1 MANFSNFFLSNA
13 SPWNWRLVYSHIMC
27 KYLLQNSTILWNFLQ
42 FSHIASKFNDT
53 KGYPL
58 YVGLLWL
65 AVFVK
70 SRLHPFKFLSVETL
84 RLSWNIFIYH
94 ECLRQTTTKK
104 GWGSNLFVIMVL
116 QSTNLAILYI
126 FPHQLKNKKN
136 SLIRLIWQSLFINF
150 LHTIPEYWNGW
161 ITRSVKFLQAI
172 IRSSSWTGPNEWI
185 SPRYKYFFILSKFKM
200 LPWLDKLLSIFLP
213 MTWMCVHSH

>member
-1 MANFSNFFLSNA
+1 M
-13 SPWNWRLVYSHIMC
+13 
-27 KYLLQNSTILWNFLQ
+27 QNSTILWNFLQ
-42 FSHIASKFNDT
+42 LSYISSKFSNT

-58 YVGLLWL
+58 YVGVLWL
-65 AVFVK
+65 VVFVK
-70 SRLHPFKFLSVETL
+70 SRLHPFKFLGVETL

-94 ECLRQTTTKK
+94 ECLRQTTIKK

-172 IRSSSWTGPNEWI
+172 IRSSSWTGPNEWTF
-185 SPRYKYFFILSKFKM
+185 STL
-200 LPWLDKLLSIFLP
+200 
-213 MTWMCVHSH
+213 